1 MQRLESQYA
10 VNEHLVKQAKDDLNL
25 FRESITQT
33 RRQFDDM
40 DGWGMTDY
48 FQESQIVITLKSKSK
63 KALAATDKELH
74 ELRRTAN
81 LYLPDFIEEL
91 QSFSYQLPTRDVCIC
106 ILVKLNFYPSEICS
120 LMQIGSQ
127 ALSNLRKRLLKRMFG
142 IDGSSTL
149 FDEKIVK
156 LGASLEINTNYRIS
170 Q

>member
-1 MQRLESQYA
+1 M
-10 VNEHLVKQAKDDLNL
+10 NL

-63 KALAATDKELH
+63 KGLAATDKELH
-74 ELRRTAN
+74 ELRRMTS
-81 LYLPDFIEEL
+81 LYLPEFFGTL
-91 QSFSYQLPTRDVCIC
+91 QSFGYHLQKRDLYIC
-106 ILVKLNFYPSEICS
+106 ILVKLDFCPSEICT